1 MTDPTA
7 PFLPDA
13 NRWYTVAT
21 DAEALSLP
29 GGALLRVAASS
40 IGHGGIVFVPGV
52 VVEPIGHSHHGYAR
66 IVAAPGQSV
75 IVDQMNLG
83 ARSTWADVAK
93 TLEERMPPR
102 EAGRHA
108 DPSTAASRP
117 VSELHLRPPTAQGV
131 GPADKLATAQ
141 ALASP
146 PPASRGPTIAAKLR
160 HGEYFEVLGTTFRV
174 DAGPDGRIVLLA
186 IDPEPDESTVAVP
199 MEPAPKPACTC
210 ASDLRMAA
218 GMLRQAARI
227 DDPASVER
235 CRIAAGYELAA
246 DLLETPE
253 LG

>member
-7 PFLPDA
+7 PILPDT

-21 DAEALSLP
+21 DAEAMSLP

-75 IVDQMNLG
+75 IVDQMNIG

-108 DPSTAASRP
+108 DPSTAATRP

-131 GPADKLATAQ
+131 GPGPAAPLTADSQEIRDCAE
-141 ALASP
+141 AL
-146 PPASRGPTIAAKLR
+146 
-160 HGEYFEVLGTTFRV
+160 V
-174 DAGPDGRIVLLA
+174 DAGILGVVTLNDPEEPNRQEIEVGVAYRLSKRPDG
-186 IDPEPDESTVAVP
+186 STVAVP
-199 MEPAPKPACTC
+199 MEPTKPACTC
-210 ASDLRMAA
+210 AADLRMAA
-218 GMLRQAARI
+218 GMLRQAAHVG
-227 DDPASVER
+227 DPASTDRYRV
-235 CRIAAGYELAA
+235 AAGYELAA

-253 LG
+253 QS

>member
-1 MTDPTA
+1 MTDLTA
-7 PFLPDA
+7 PILPDT

-29 GGALLRVAASS
+29 GGALLRVAAST
-40 IGHGGIVFVPGV
+40 IGHGGIVFVPDV

-66 IVAAPGQSV
+66 LVAAPIETIDVLQAD
-75 IVDQMNLG
+75 IG
-83 ARSTWADVAK
+83 ARSTWTDVVKAMGDRLRPSADPTSLGKFPPDVAEAMS
-93 TLEERMPPR
+93 TIWANAVDSFGHAVQRP

-146 PPASRGPTIAAKLR
+146 PPASRRPTITAKLR

-186 IDPEPDESTVAVP
+186 IDPGQT
-199 MEPAPKPACTC
+199 
-210 ASDLRMAA
+210 
-218 GMLRQAARI
+218 
-227 DDPASVER
+227 
-235 CRIAAGYELAA
+235 
-246 DLLETPE
+246 
-253 LG
+253 